1 MRIYMEG
8 LSLAERNI
16 LCSFISTKCSLPGAT
31 FIRFKLNICFSPR
44 LLPTASGHVPSSQ
57 VALVSQVIKGD

>member
-16 LCSFISTKCSLPGAT
+16 LCSFISTKCSLSLKYFLLVT
-31 FIRFKLNICFSPR
+31 LNSCPLLFLLVIVLRQLKSLDFS
-44 LLPTASGHVPSSQ
+44 SS
-57 VALVSQVIKGD
+57 VC

>member
-16 LCSFISTKCSLPGAT
+16 LCSFISTKCSLSLKYFLLMT
-31 FIRFKLNICFSPR
+31 LNSCPLPFLLVIVLRQLKSLDFS
-44 LLPTASGHVPSSQ
+44 SS
-57 VALVSQVIKGD
+57 VC